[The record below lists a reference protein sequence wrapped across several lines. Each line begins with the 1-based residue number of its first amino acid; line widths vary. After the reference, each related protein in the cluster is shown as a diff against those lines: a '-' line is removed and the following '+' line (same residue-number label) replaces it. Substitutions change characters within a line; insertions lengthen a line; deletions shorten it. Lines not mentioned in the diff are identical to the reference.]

1 MKSKH
6 PSTGIEGLCGLFG
19 LTRQAYYK
27 ANKRQDIQRE
37 KDQLMLKKLKRLRE
51 ELPGVGT
58 RKLQH
63 LTVSYRKK
71 HSIKMRRDKMHELLR
86 KEDMLIRFRRRR
98 TRTTYSDHS
107 YMRYKNLTESLEVTA
122 IDQLYVADIT
132 YIPVGKYFAY
142 LNLITDAYS
151 RKTVGWCLHK
161 SLHAEGT
168 IHALE
173 MALQQKGAHPLPQPL
188 IHHSD
193 RGIQYC
199 CHEHIRLLKKH
210 EVLISM
216 TNTPDPLENPLA
228 ERMNRTLKEEFNLER
243 GFPTLE
249 LAQQAVARTIFIY
262 NHKYPHG
269 SLGYLT
275 PDQVHNGKKPGPK
288 KWKKYRRKPKPSDLE
303 KLVV

>member
-1 MKSKH
+1 MKKTE
-6 PSTGIEGLCGLFG
+6 PQVGIATLCGLFG
-19 LTRQAYYK
+19 NTRQAFYK
-27 ANKRQDIQRE
+27 AQKSQVVQQE
-37 KDQLMLKKLKRLRE
+37 KDRLMIKKLKKLRDE
-51 ELPGVGT
+51 MPGVGT

-71 HSIKMRRDKMHELLR
+71 HNIKIGRDKMHELLR

-107 YMRYKNLTESLEVTA
+107 YVRYKNLAENLEVTG
-122 IDQLYVADIT
+122 INQLYVSDIT
-132 YIPVGKYFAY
+132 YIPVGKHFAY
-142 LNLITDAYS
+142 LNLVTDAYS
-151 RKTVGWCLHK
+151 RKIVGWKLHE

-168 IHALE
+168 IQALE
-173 MALQQKGAHPLPQPL
+173 MALQQKGNAPLPQPL

-199 CHEHIRLLKKH
+199 CYEHVRLLKKH
-210 EVLISM
+210 NILISM

-249 LAQQAVARTIFIY
+249 LTQQAVARTIFIY

-288 KWKKYRRKPKPSDLE
+288 KWKKSRRKPKPSDLE
-303 KLVV
+303 KMVV